1 MLQETRKEFK
11 DTTAY
16 SYWNKLRKNN
26 QGGGI
31 TVGIHRQLQA
41 RDLSELIPDQFN

>member
-16 SYWNKLRKNN
+16 SFWNKLRTNN

-41 RDLSELIPDQFN
+41 RDLSELIPD